1 MVTLWNNLPKIK
13 DGAYLIKLNEH
24 RWGENDW
31 IALYVNG
38 GNVT

>member
-1 MVTLWNNLPKIK
+1 MVIPWNNLPKIK
-13 DGAYLIKLNEH
+13 DGAYLINLNEH
-24 RWGENDW
+24 RWVESDW